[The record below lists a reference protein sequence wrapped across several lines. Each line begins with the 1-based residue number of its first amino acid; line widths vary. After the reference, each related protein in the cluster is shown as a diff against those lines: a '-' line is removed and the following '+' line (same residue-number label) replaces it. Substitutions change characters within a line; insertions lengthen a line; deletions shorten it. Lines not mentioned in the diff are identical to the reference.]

1 MWTKLWWGFITL
13 TCEITESWRYDS
25 RQLVLYKDKFHGN
38 CHSRDPWE
46 ASIWHWIWR
55 SSKDIR
61 FSTPNDNKCTLK
73 LETCPFALSTWHLL
87 DNRWLYVKISV
98 AVGFRVITK
107 SECSKC
113 DGRPC
118 ISSVLYDRGHQIY
131 FFVFFHQNPMS
142 DWRRNDVSTSE
153 KRSPQLYHR
162 NDYTRNQYSVMDF
175 KSLESSIFH
184 LLSFPYQSG
193 VIKDKL

>member
-131 FFVFFHQNPMS
+131 FFVFFFIKIRCRIDVEMTF
-142 DWRRNDVSTSE
+142 RRRKNGRHNYTIATIIQEIST
-153 KRSPQLYHR
+153 
-162 NDYTRNQYSVMDF
+162 V
-175 KSLESSIFH
+175 
-184 LLSFPYQSG
+184 
-193 VIKDKL
+193 